1 MAVRT
6 RIEMGYLLLL
16 ACVVLA
22 VPVLAIPAVI
32 SVIIGSAALELAPT
46 NLSPRQRKDRA
57 ISIALVTFVILAIIS
72 GLLFYLMN
80 PGPIGL

>member
-1 MAVRT
+1 
-6 RIEMGYLLLL
+6 MGLLLLL
-16 ACVVLA
+16 AIVVFA
-22 VPVLAIPAVI
+22 CAIWMTPYLAIPVAL

-46 NLSPRQRKDRA
+46 NLTPKQSKDRA
-57 ISIALVTFVILAIIS
+57 ISIALVAFMLLAILS

>member
-1 MAVRT
+1 
-6 RIEMGYLLLL
+6 MGLLLLL
-16 ACVVLA
+16 AIVVFA
-22 VPVLAIPAVI
+22 YAIWMTPYLAIPVAL

-46 NLSPRQRKDRA
+46 NLTPKQRKDRA
-57 ISIALVTFVILAIIS
+57 ISIALVAFMLLAILS